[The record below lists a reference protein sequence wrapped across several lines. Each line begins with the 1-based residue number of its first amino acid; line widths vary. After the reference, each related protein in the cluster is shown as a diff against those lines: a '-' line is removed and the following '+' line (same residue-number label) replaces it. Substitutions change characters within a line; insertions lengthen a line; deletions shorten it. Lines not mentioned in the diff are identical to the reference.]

1 MKAISLIAA
10 ILLIQCQIGW
20 TQDYEISKVK
30 RVKNQLTFYFI
41 NSTDSFTHVP
51 VLKHRRLDKGNFY
64 LSPVYYSLSSDTLH
78 LLISDQVN
86 ENVNRLILRDGNGVS
101 SAMLLYNDKS
111 LMAKQQY
118 KSSIKIRGLKSLQII
133 HWNHKTISTEFSIYL
148 TVNYHRCFRTR
159 QIFTAGT
166 GSSATKK

>member
-20 TQDYEISKVK
+20 TQDYEIAKVK
-30 RVKNQLTFYFI
+30 RVNNQLTFYFI

-64 LSPVYYSLSSDTLH
+64 LNPVYYSLSSDTLH
-78 LLISDQVN
+78 LLISEQMN
-86 ENVNRLILRDGNGVS
+86 ENINRLILRDGNGVS

-111 LMAKQQY
+111 LMANKRY
-118 KSSIKIRGLKSLQII
+118 KSSIKIQGLRSIHII
-133 HWNHKTISTEFSIYL
+133 HWNHKTISDEFSIYL
-148 TVNYHRCFRTR
+148 TANSHGDRRDR
-159 QIFTAGT
+159 QVFISQAEGLR
-166 GSSATKK
+166 